1 MTPEEFQARFMPYAQ
16 GVAQRT
22 GLDPRL
28 VLSQAALETGWGR
41 SAPNN
46 NFFGI
51 KSHGQAGGNTLMT
64 QEVVDGQTITI
75 PQSFRGYETPEQSFQ
90 GYADFILNN
99 PRYRDV
105 MAQGDLTGQV
115 EAMGRSGYATDPE
128 YANKLASIARR
139 FGGDVQFSTRGGD
152 TPTAVAADTR
162 SALGFPQ
169 RNEGNAMMP
178 PREKSQGLL
187 QTLGLQKR
195 GTGGPEGDKPF
206 YQRDRFADLLG
217 GIAVGANT
225 LRANPD
231 QNIPAMVSQQRQQRA
246 GNRTAEW
253 LGQQEGGAEFA
264 QMIASGADPAA
275 VLMEYRNSRMPVA
288 PEQTSGMQNYQFL
301 LSQGVDPQTAM
312 ERAFG
317 GGGVSVDV
325 NTGSEFGTI
334 PPGYELFTDPATGAR
349 SMRPIAGGPVEK
361 ELQAEADQDALAAEV
376 TGVAAQTVFED
387 TTRALDVLDR
397 AGNLA
402 AGPGSLLANIPATD
416 ARELR
421 GHIDSIKG
429 NIGID
434 QLLKI
439 KASGAGLGAIP
450 QAQLEMLA
458 SLLGNLDSGQNPESL
473 RYNLQRVQEIYSDI
487 VQKSGGNPL
496 EIMEDRGERFGGGT
510 PPPAGGADTSAMT
523 PEELVEFYANGG
535 N

>member
-1 MTPEEFQARFMPYAQ
+1 MVDWSQYAV
-16 GVAQRT
+16 GGAASRPDSFT
-22 GLDPRL
+22 GLQPQFATGL
-28 VLSQAALETGWGR
+28 GGMLQAAHAAGIPLQVTSAYRSPEVQAQLYQGALQKYGSPEAARKWVAPPGR
-41 SAPNN
+41 SQH
-46 NFFGI
+46 NFGT
-51 KSHGQAGGNTLMT
+51 A
-64 QEVVDGQTITI
+64 
-75 PQSFRGYETPEQSFQ
+75 
-90 GYADFILNN
+90 ADFAVNGSLI
-99 PRYRDV
+99 RDANSPE
-105 MAQGDLTGQV
+105 AQWIKQNAANFGLAVPMDWEPWQV
-115 EAMGRSGYATDPE
+115 E
-128 YANKLASIARR
+128 LAGAR
-139 FGGDVQFSTRGGD
+139 DQFSTRGGD

-178 PREKSQGLL
+178 PREKPQGLL
-187 QTLGLQKR
+187 QTLGLQKK

-253 LGQQEGGAEFA
+253 LGQQPGGAEFA

-288 PEQTSGMQNYQFL
+288 AEQTSGMQNYQFL
-301 LSQGVDPQTAM
+301 LSQGVDPQAAM

-361 ELQAEADQDALAAEV
+361 ELQSEADQDALAAEV

-510 PPPAGGADTSAMT
+510 PTPADGGATLTFNPAT
-523 PEELVEFYANGG
+523 GG
-535 N
+535 FD